1 MKIKDFLY
9 IITIVATAILAM
21 LNGCGKGEIKADYTN
36 LLNQYTQTKQVSDAL
51 EVKLDSIQSIPPDT
65 IVEYKIRVVTQTRF
79 KPVYDTAYVV
89 NYDTVEL
96 DDTIKQY
103 TFSEYK
109 NGVAVVDTI
118 DVRGELISHKQDVV
132 VTDTIKT
139 IIVKEPVIV
148 EKEIIKE
155 VPRKPRLEVWAG
167 TTANGNFR
175 FDPVLGFQYKGF
187 GTHIIKP
194 ITPTFQDVQLL
205 FSTKIRFK

>member
-9 IITIVATAILAM
+9 IITIIVTAILAM
-21 LNGCGKGEIKADYTN
+21 MNGCNGGKLKKDYSNLLKDYTQVEQTAAN
-36 LLNQYTQTKQVSDAL
+36 LSVQ
-51 EVKLDSIQSIPPDT
+51 LDSVKAIPPDT
-65 IVEYKIRVVTQTRF
+65 VVEYKTRIVTKTRIL
-79 KPVYDTAYVV
+79 PMYDTAYVT
-89 NYDTVEL
+89 NIDTIRYDTI
-96 DDTIKQY
+96 TQY

-109 NGVAVVDTI
+109 NGVAIVDTI
-118 DVRGELISHKQDVV
+118 DVRGELVSHKQDVV
-132 VTDTIKT
+132 VTDTVKT
-139 IIVKEPVIV
+139 IYIKEPVIV
-148 EKEIIKE
+148 EKEVIKLQ
-155 VPRKPRLEVWAG
+155 PTKARFEVWAG

>member
-9 IITIVATAILAM
+9 IITIIVTAILAM
-21 LNGCGKGEIKADYTN
+21 MNGCNGGKLKKDYSNLLKDYTTTTQV
-36 LLNQYTQTKQVSDAL
+36 NQELT
-51 EVKLDSIQSIPPDT
+51 VKLDSIKSIPPDT
-65 IVEYKIRVVTQTRF
+65 VIEYKTRIVTKTRIL
-79 KPVYDTAYVV
+79 PQYNTEYVTTVDTVRYDTI
-89 NYDTVEL
+89 T
-96 DDTIKQY
+96 QY

-109 NGVAVVDTI
+109 NGVAIVDTI
-118 DVRGELISHKQDVV
+118 DVRGEIVSHKQDVI
-132 VTDTIKT
+132 VTDTVKT
-139 IIVKEPVIV
+139 IYVKEPVIV
-148 EKEIIKE
+148 EKEVIKE
-155 VPRKPRLEVWAG
+155 VPRKSRFEVWAG

>member
-9 IITIVATAILAM
+9 IITIIVTAILAM
-21 LNGCGKGEIKADYTN
+21 MNGCNGGKLKKDYSNLLKDYTQVEQTAAN
-36 LLNQYTQTKQVSDAL
+36 LSVQ
-51 EVKLDSIQSIPPDT
+51 LDSVKAIPPDT
-65 IVEYKIRVVTQTRF
+65 IVEYKTRIVTKTRIL
-79 KPVYDTAYVV
+79 PMYDTAYVTNIDTV
-89 NYDTVEL
+89 RYDTI
-96 DDTIKQY
+96 TQY

-109 NGVAVVDTI
+109 NGVAIVDTI
-118 DVRGELISHKQDVV
+118 DVRGELVSHKQDVV
-132 VTDTIKT
+132 VTDTVKT
-139 IIVKEPVIV
+139 IYIKEPVIV
-148 EKEIIKE
+148 EKEVIKLQ
-155 VPRKPRLEVWAG
+155 PTKARFEVWAG

>member
-9 IITIVATAILAM
+9 IITIIVTAILAM
-21 LNGCGKGEIKADYTN
+21 MNGCNGGKLKKDYSNLLKDYTQVEQTAAN
-36 LLNQYTQTKQVSDAL
+36 LSVQ
-51 EVKLDSIQSIPPDT
+51 LDSIKSIPPDT
-65 IVEYKIRVVTQTRF
+65 VVEYKTRIVTKTRVL
-79 KPVYDTAYVV
+79 PMYDTAYVTHFDTIH
-89 NYDTVEL
+89 YDTI
-96 DDTIKQY
+96 TQY

-109 NGVAVVDTI
+109 NGVAIVDTI
-118 DVRGELISHKQDVV
+118 DVRGELVSHKQDVV
-132 VTDTIKT
+132 VTDTVKT
-139 IIVKEPVIV
+139 IYIKEPIIV
-148 EKEIIKE
+148 EKEVIKLQ
-155 VPRKPRLEVWAG
+155 PAKSRFEVWAG